1 MIGVD
6 TRKWYELQEYASR
19 REFWNHV
26 IFEGDS
32 KICIDAAL
40 DRSGSSVWAIEHL
53 VSDICLFA
61 RSFLSCSFVWVNRSC
76 NNAAHT
82 AAKFAFESNVSCVFL
97 VRVIFPLVWQLL
109 VGKTPPFVSMFLSQ
123 YIADYQQK
131 QKQTK
136 KTKWNGGISMWHS
149 LSSLQTLSKHKTL
162 STKLAQKQK
171 YWSKILILQ
180 I

>member
-19 REFWNHV
+19 RECWNHV

-97 VRVIFPLVWQLL
+97 VRVIFPLVWLLL

-131 QKQTK
+131 QKQK
-136 KTKWNGGISMWHS
+136 KNKMKWRDINV
-149 LSSLQTLSKHKTL
+149 TLT
-162 STKLAQKQK
+162 
-171 YWSKILILQ
+171 I
-180 I
+180 

>member
-19 REFWNHV
+19 RECWNHV

-40 DRSGSSVWAIEHL
+40 DRSGSSVWAIGHL
-53 VSDICLFA
+53 VYLFV

-82 AAKFAFESNVSCVFL
+82 AAKFAFEWMSPLSCVFL
-97 VRVIFPLVWQLL
+97 VWVIFPLVWQRL

-131 QKQTK
+131 QKQK
-136 KTKWNGGISMWHS
+136 KNKMKWRDINV
-149 LSSLQTLSKHKTL
+149 TLT
-162 STKLAQKQK
+162 
-171 YWSKILILQ
+171 I
-180 I
+180 